1 MGYMLLNERMLE
13 SFLHAKKWLK
23 PNGKLFPSIG
33 DLYAAPF
40 TDEALYME
48 QATKANFW

>member
-1 MGYMLLNERMLE
+1 VL
-13 SFLHAKKWLK
+13 FLDKIHNDSVLKLK